1 MSATATA
8 LMQPRHNNVVVCG
21 EPITFGV
28 KANWATARITNIPAG
43 AKVLRRRFRPKSVGV
58 AFVQAG
64 NEVRKYFL
72 GLDGDSLKLLA
83 LVGINAKEA
92 K

>member
-1 MSATATA
+1 MSATAQSIHPQHHSLYVGA
-8 LMQPRHNNVVVCG
+8 

-28 KANWATARITNIPAG
+28 KSEWATARITNIPAG

-64 NEVRKYFL
+64 NEVRKYFI
-72 GLDGDSLKLLA
+72 GLDGDRLKLLA

-92 K
+92 A

>member
-1 MSATATA
+1 MSATAQA
-8 LMQPRHNNVVVCG
+8 LHPQHHSVYVAA
-21 EPITFGV
+21 EPVTFGV
-28 KANWATARITNIPAG
+28 KASWATARITNLPAG

-72 GLDGDSLKLLA
+72 GTDGDRLKLLA

-92 K
+92 Q